1 MKTKKESKF
10 DVINAIGI
18 VSEKLENSSF
28 KVKESK
34 KFEETVHSLNKYF
47 GTTDYET
54 WILCAMISYYF
65 DNEGGSLD
73 FNDLSHFFMA
83 PVMKVM
89 AYKKEIESLLAK
101 CYIKNSKGV
110 NSRTVNLKND
120 FELSESF
127 LECVLHNRKII
138 LDEIIEAEPTIF
150 DFVRQIGKIC
160 IHRYNKREHSCYM
173 ILCQCKIVEEEYE
186 STQFV
191 QDMKALL
198 PDERYRMFF
207 YIVCCNL
214 LDGDDTILQN
224 TILDIFDKVDF
235 YGNANEFM
243 NEQNCLFENDL
254 IEFTNKD
261 TLYEAEVTLSI
272 KGKELFFGENMKL
285 YMKSPK
291 GINIIKPEDIPAK
304 EMFYGR
310 ENREQVDMLR
320 ASLEEE
326 KLKAI
331 QECLKK
337 NGMPSGLTVLFHGGP
352 GTGKTETVY
361 QLAKVTG
368 RKIYHIDISSTKSCW
383 FGESEKIIKRVFSEY
398 KQFCKMCRQ
407 EKNGKAPILLFN
419 EADGVLAKRKDAMT
433 STVDQTENTIQNI
446 ILEEMEKLDG
456 IMIATTNLAGN
467 LDAAFERRFLFK
479 VKFEQPTIEA
489 KTKIWKSKMD
499 WLSDSDVEHF
509 AQNYDLSG
517 GQIDNVVR
525 KAMMEDVLYGKH
537 PSITKLEDFCKTERL
552 CGDRKIGF

>member
-1 MKTKKESKF
+1 M
-10 DVINAIGI
+10 V
-18 VSEKLENSSF
+18 
-28 KVKESK
+28 
-34 KFEETVHSLNKYF
+34 LN
-47 GTTDYET
+47 
-54 WILCAMISYYF
+54 
-65 DNEGGSLD
+65 
-73 FNDLSHFFMA
+73 
-83 PVMKVM
+83 
-89 AYKKEIESLLAK
+89 
-101 CYIKNSKGV
+101 
-110 NSRTVNLKND
+110 
-120 FELSESF
+120 
-127 LECVLHNRKII
+127 
-138 LDEIIEAEPTIF
+138 
-150 DFVRQIGKIC
+150 
-160 IHRYNKREHSCYM
+160 
-173 ILCQCKIVEEEYE
+173 QCKVVEEGFE

-198 PDERYRMFF
+198 PDERYRVFF
-207 YIVCCNL
+207 YIVCGNL
-214 LDGDDTILQN
+214 LDGEDTILQN
-224 TILDIFDKVDF
+224 NILDIFGRVDF
-235 YGNANEFM
+235 YTNANEFM

-261 TLYEAEVTLSI
+261 TLYEAEITLSI

-285 YMKSPK
+285 YIKSPK

-304 EMFYGR
+304 EMFYSR
-310 ENREQVDMLR
+310 ENQEQVDILR

-326 KLKAI
+326 KLREI
-331 QECLKK
+331 QDRLKK
-337 NGMPSGLTVLFHGGP
+337 NGMPSGLTVLLHGGP

-479 VKFEQPTIEA
+479 VKFEQPTIES